1 MAQENLKNRV
11 SIAFKELSMITGKTS
26 KDLSYL
32 YYLLLRD
39 GTFFNDNKE
48 ELKEIAEDESTVES
62 LEDWFN
68 NLGGDL

>member
-1 MAQENLKNRV
+1 ML
-11 SIAFKELSMITGKTS
+11 TGKTS

-39 GTFFNDNKE
+39 GTYFKE
-48 ELKEIAEDESTVES
+48 KEYRTEFVKDESTVDS

-68 NLGGDL
+68 NLGGEL

>member
-11 SIAFKELSMITGKTS
+11 SLAFKELSMLTGKTS
-26 KDLSYL
+26 KDMSYL

-39 GTFFNDNKE
+39 GTYFDKKEKKYEIPKE
-48 ELKEIAEDESTVES
+48 ETTVES